1 MHIRHA
7 RFHRKHFS
15 NNGLFKKILFFFLSH
30 SFLIFKA
37 YHFTLFLLFHL
48 PLHVWTYICH
58 PFLMDIVLSFIFHPL
73 PKTVPTKSYT
83 LAYNHITDWKQILKK
98 TSDKELLSKIY
109 KEFLKFNNRKMSNVI
124 FFLNGQRTLT
134 EKSSKNIYRWQINI
148 LKDTQHLMSLK
159 TCRLKQQYHYT
170 PVTMAK
176 IRNPDYNRCG
186 QRGGAR
192 GTLIYC

>member
-124 FFLNGQRTLT
+124 FFKWAKDLNREVIQ
-134 EKSSKNIYRWQINI
+134 KYIQ
-148 LKDTQHLMSLK
+148 
-159 TCRLKQQYHYT
+159 
-170 PVTMAK
+170 MANK
-176 IRNPDYNRCG
+176 YIERYS
-186 QRGGAR
+186 
-192 GTLIYC
+192 TSYVIKV